1 MYRVFVIDI
10 LVIQFRIN
18 EIGLEISSVNRST
31 LFINYIKYRNF
42 WKIGLTLLRK
52 FFFIS
57 IFFFRMKNEIH
68 LHSREK
74 RTIFR

>member
-31 LFINYIKYRNF
+31 LFINYILKYSKYRNF

-57 IFFFRMKNEIH
+57 IFFFSNE
-68 LHSREK
+68 K
-74 RTIFR
+74 